1 MRPNSSSQTSLSAAL
16 PEQAA
21 ASIGLIDVA
30 QTIWILDDD
39 AELGALL
46 LSQFVQ
52 RGWAARHLSHPGEL
66 ALALNQSQPDL
77 LVLDELLPQQRGTEV
92 LLRLRQGLPHLPV
105 LMLSALG
112 APRDR
117 VAGLEAG
124 ANDYL
129 AKPFLFRELQLRVEQ
144 LLKPAQSSR
153 LVPQAWHVGELLFD
167 PQQLWLGHPHAA
179 GVDLSRGDVALLQL
193 LCSRAGE
200 VVSRQDL
207 CQASGS
213 LVDVEQSRSIDVRL
227 SRLRRLFAE
236 LDPQLGAIETVR
248 GRGYRLVAPVRRLQP
263 GDEAES

>member
-1 MRPNSSSQTSLSAAL
+1 MA
-16 PEQAA
+16 E
-21 ASIGLIDVA
+21 
-30 QTIWILDDD
+30 TIWILDDD

-46 LSQFVQ
+46 LSQFAQ
-52 RGWAARHLSHPGEL
+52 RGWAARHLSHPRELEL
-66 ALALNQSQPDL
+66 ALDQSQPDL
-77 LVLDELLPQQRGTEV
+77 LVLDELLPEQRGTDV
-92 LLRLRQGLPHLPV
+92 LARLRRGLPHLPV

-129 AKPFLFRELQLRVEQ
+129 GKPFLFRELQLRVEQ
-144 LLKPAQSSR
+144 LLKPAQISR
-153 LVPQAWHVGELLFD
+153 LGAQAWQLGELQFQ
-167 PQQLWLGHPHAA
+167 PQQLWLGHPQGA
-179 GVDLSRGDVALLQL
+179 GLDLSRGDVALLQL

-207 CQASGS
+207 GQASGS

-227 SRLRRLFAE
+227 SRLRRLLAE
-236 LDPQLGAIETVR
+236 LEPELNVIETVR

-263 GDEAES
+263 GADPGS